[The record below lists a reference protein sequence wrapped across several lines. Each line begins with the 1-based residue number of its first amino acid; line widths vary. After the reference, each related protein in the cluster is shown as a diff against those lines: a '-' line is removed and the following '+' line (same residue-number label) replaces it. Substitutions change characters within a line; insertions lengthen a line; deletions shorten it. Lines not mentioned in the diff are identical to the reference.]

1 MSTDDNSLAKQ
12 YQRKTDKQHIL
23 DNPDTYIGSVE
34 NVDANLWV
42 YDDNEN
48 KMTHK
53 TIEYI
58 PGLYKLFDEGIVNAR
73 DHVIRM
79 INSPIL
85 DKKFVSQINITIE
98 NDKITLFNDG
108 NGIDIAKHPE
118 YDIWIPEMIFGHLRT
133 STNYNKDEKR
143 IVGGKNG
150 FGFKLVLIWSTYG
163 YIETVDHIRGLKY
176 TQEFKDNLDV
186 LCPPKITKC
195 KTSKPYTKVC
205 FVPDYKR
212 FGIDGITSDMMALLK
227 KRVYDIAA
235 VTDHSIKK
243 IKVNFNDTLVPV
255 KNFQNYIDLFIGG
268 KGDNKRIYETTDERW
283 EYAVALSP
291 TQEFMQVSFVNGIC
305 TSKGGKH
312 VDYITNQLTRKLVD
326 YIEKKKKVKVN
337 ANAIKEQLILFLRCD
352 IENPAFDSQT
362 KDYMN
367 TPASKFGSTCSI
379 SDGFIDKVAKMGV
392 MDTACSISEIK
403 DMKAAKK
410 TDGSKTKTIRGI
422 NNLIDAN
429 LAGTVKSKDCIL
441 VLCEGLSAMSG
452 IVSGLSSDD
461 RNTMGIY
468 PLKGKLLN
476 VRGEQ
481 VKKIND
487 NKEISDIKK
496 VLGLESGKTYE
507 SLDDV
512 YKYLRYG
519 KILILCDQDTDG
531 SHIKGLCINLF
542 HSEWSSLVQ
551 IKGFL
556 SYMNT
561 PILRAK
567 KGNVTKLFYNDGE
580 YNDWK
585 SSINNNTSGWKI
597 KYFKGLGTSTSIE
610 FKEYFANKKIVE
622 FVYTG
627 PESDDMIDKVFNK
640 KRSDDRK
647 KWLGQYDK
655 EAFLNTE
662 MTAVNYEDFINKE
675 LIHFSTYDCGRSI
688 PSVVDGLKTSQ
699 RKIIYCAFKRKLL
712 SEIKVAQFSGYV
724 SEHSC
729 YHHGEASLNGAI
741 INMAQ
746 NFVGSN
752 NINYLSPNGQFGTR
766 LHGGSDSASE
776 RYIFTQ
782 IEPITRHIFHEADDH
797 ILKYL
802 DDDGIGVEPE
812 YYVPIIPTVLL
823 NGVSGIGTGF
833 SSTIPPFDAKT
844 IIDYMMRRLND
855 DNPESVKFVPH
866 YEGFR
871 GTIKSCDEDNR
882 KFLIKGIY
890 KRESDDTVV
899 IYELPIG
906 TWTMPYVSFLET
918 LLDNV
923 DKNGKKKTPAIK
935 DFTSLSTE
943 SFVKIN
949 VVFPKGKLDELEKS
963 VDEFGVNGV
972 EKLLKLTATTNINN
986 MHLFDPKGRLRKYDL
1001 VTDICEEFLVT
1012 RIHFYQIRKTF
1023 LIDVLKKR
1031 LLKMVNKANFIMQ
1044 ILHDQLDL
1052 RGKNN
1057 DQVIQILEEE
1067 KYDRIDGDYKYL
1079 IKMPMDSVTE
1089 ESIESIMCERQEL
1102 EDELKLLSDL
1112 TPQRMWYSELET
1124 LKIHI
1129 IRYKVTRQNK
1139 LMSSNK
1145 EEENKKK
1152 KRANRK
1158 ITDKRN
1164 MLVDT
1169 DLIEIQD
1176 ITVNEAHEEL
1186 TNDLQRVNV
1195 EYVVPEN
1202 APKVAEHHTTAAE
1215 DSIVV
1220 EEIEEDEQVS
1230 PVVEQK
1236 KTSKQTSKQTSEPKK
1251 RGRKKKESK

>member
-1 MSTDDNSLAKQ
+1 MSSDDTSLAKQ

-34 NVDANLWV
+34 NVDANLWIL
-42 YDDNEN
+42 DDNEN
-48 KMTHK
+48 KMSHK

-85 DKKFVSQINITIE
+85 DKKFVSQINVNIE

-108 NGIDIAKHPE
+108 NGIDVAKHPE

-186 LCPPKITKC
+186 ICPPKITKC
-195 KTSKPYTKVC
+195 KTTKPYTKVS

-227 KRVYDIAA
+227 KRVYDIGA

-243 IKVNFNDTLVPV
+243 IKVNFNDSLIPV

-268 KGDNKRIYETTDERW
+268 KGDNKRIYETSDERW

-291 TQEFMQVSFVNGIC
+291 NQEFMQVSFVNGIC

-312 VDYITNQLTRKLVD
+312 VDYIVNQITRKLVD

-337 ANAIKEQLILFLRCD
+337 GNAIKEQLIVFIRCD

-367 TPASKFGSTCSI
+367 TPASKFGSSCSV

-392 MDTACSISEIK
+392 METACSISEIK
-403 DMKAAKK
+403 DIKAAKK

-429 LAGTVKSKDCIL
+429 QAGTVKSKDCIL

-452 IVSGLSSDD
+452 IVSGLSSED
-461 RNTMGIY
+461 RNTIGIY

-481 VKKIND
+481 VKRVND

-496 VLGLESGKTYE
+496 VLGLETGKEYKT
-507 SLDDV
+507 LDDV

-542 HSEWSSLVQ
+542 HSEWCSLVQ

-567 KGNVTKLFYNDGE
+567 KGNEKKLFYNDGE
-580 YNDWK
+580 YNEWK
-585 SSINNNTSGWKI
+585 ESIGGNTKGWNI

-610 FKEYFANKKIVE
+610 FKEYFANKKIVD

-640 KRSDDRK
+640 KRADDRK

-662 MTAVNYEDFINKE
+662 LTDINYEEFINKE

-688 PSVVDGLKTSQ
+688 PSIVDGLKTSQ
-699 RKIIYCAFKRKLL
+699 RKILYCAFKRRLL
-712 SEIKVAQFSGYV
+712 NEIKVAQFSGYV

-741 INMAQ
+741 VNMAQ

-752 NINYLSPNGQFGTR
+752 NINFMSPNGQFGTR

-776 RYIFTQ
+776 RYIFTN

-797 ILKYL
+797 ILKYM

-812 YYVPIIPTVLL
+812 FYVPIIPTVLL

-833 SSTIPPFDAKT
+833 SSTIPPFNVLT
-844 IIDYMMRRLND
+844 IIDYLMRRLND
-855 DNPESVKFVPH
+855 NEPETVEFIPY

-871 GTIKSCDEDNR
+871 GTVEKYGDDER
-882 KFLIKGIY
+882 KFLIKGVY
-890 KRESDDTVV
+890 KRESNDTIL

-906 TWTMPYVSFLET
+906 TWTMPYISFLET
-918 LLDNV
+918 LVDNV

-943 SFVKIN
+943 ALVKIN
-949 VVFPKGKLDELEKS
+949 VTFPKGKLDELEKS
-963 VDEFGVNGV
+963 IDEYGINGV
-972 EKLLKLTATTNINN
+972 EKLLKLTSTTNINN

-1001 VTDICEEFLVT
+1001 ITDICEEFLIT
-1012 RIHFYQIRKTF
+1012 RIQFYQIRKTF

-1044 ILHDQLDL
+1044 ILHNQIDL
-1052 RGKNN
+1052 RGKSN
-1057 DQVIQILEEE
+1057 DEVCKLLEDE
-1067 KYDRIDGDYKYL
+1067 KYDHIDGDYKYL

-1089 ESIESIMCERQEL
+1089 ENIESIMGERAEL
-1102 EDELKLLSDL
+1102 EDELKILSDMS
-1112 TPQRMWYSELET
+1112 PQRMWYSEIES
-1124 LKIHI
+1124 LKSHI
-1129 IRYKVTRQNK
+1129 NRFRITRQSRIMGHTNTTNPK
-1139 LMSSNK
+1139 R
-1145 EEENKKK
+1145 

-1158 ITDKRN
+1158 VKDSRN
-1164 MLVDT
+1164 MLVDN
-1169 DLIEIQD
+1169 DLIEVQD
-1176 ITVNEAHEEL
+1176 TTVNENDEEL
-1186 TNDLQRVNV
+1186 LEDLRRVD
-1195 EYVVPEN
+1195 VVYGVPHGAVKNMKDHEPSASDTITIEEVDEEVQEPQN
-1202 APKVAEHHTTAAE
+1202 
-1215 DSIVV
+1215 
-1220 EEIEEDEQVS
+1220 EIEI
-1230 PVVEQK
+1230 VEPPK
-1236 KTSKQTSKQTSEPKK
+1236 PAPKK
-1251 RGRKKKESK
+1251 RGRKKKEDK